1 MDTGAEL
8 GTLAASES
16 FSEATSSPSAAII
29 FALFSHSISASSA
42 IARVKLSGITISLV
56 STTVTSLPHGQ
67 IWASSTF
74 LIVLFIACCP
84 LR

>member
-1 MDTGAEL
+1 
-8 GTLAASES
+8 
-16 FSEATSSPSAAII
+16 
-29 FALFSHSISASSA
+29 
-42 IARVKLSGITISLV
+42 LV